1 MSENEE
7 TATALDRIR
16 GWREEY
22 RLGLA
27 PSPLEDVTQLS
38 AQLDLTHAHP
48 SGIAQL
54 FAKGHVT
61 LDSLFRDNGML
72 RAAGRRVERVL
83 DDRDAKSRVSGV
95 GELSL
100 VVGVAIW
107 KGNQMPVLMYPV
119 EVRKEGRNIENG
131 TVIAFTGRVRLNA
144 AFAAV
149 MRENNV
155 TLDETKLFDGSNYES
170 GTPETSAVFAAI
182 TARASSVFPDFE
194 IERHIILGCFMDPS
208 SQMLVESRQIINQL
222 FQGPTGNTVLDALA
236 GNKEAAD
243 ALKDAQI
250 PEYSPFDADPHGEY
264 EIGDVDNTV
273 RYAAQLAA
281 SGHSIF
287 VDSAISGNTA
297 EQAAAIASRCVMG
310 GHSVLYVPCVTDQKR
325 RFMQT
330 IAANE
335 MSGQLLDIADD
346 GANAAIDRQLIAAVG
361 FQSGVATSRFD
372 QISDELVGV
381 RSRLARYLGDLHGV
395 S

>member
-222 FQGPTGNTVLDALA
+222 SQGPTGNTVLDALA
-236 GNKEAAD
+236 GNKEAA
-243 ALKDAQI
+243 
-250 PEYSPFDADPHGEY
+250 
-264 EIGDVDNTV
+264 EIGRAHV
-273 RYAAQLAA
+273 
-281 SGHSIF
+281 
-287 VDSAISGNTA
+287 
-297 EQAAAIASRCVMG
+297 
-310 GHSVLYVPCVTDQKR
+310 
-325 RFMQT
+325 
-330 IAANE
+330 
-335 MSGQLLDIADD
+335 
-346 GANAAIDRQLIAAVG
+346 
-361 FQSGVATSRFD
+361 
-372 QISDELVGV
+372 
-381 RSRLARYLGDLHGV
+381 
-395 S
+395 

>member
-1 MSENEE
+1 M
-7 TATALDRIR
+7 
-16 GWREEY
+16 
-22 RLGLA
+22 
-27 PSPLEDVTQLS
+27 
-38 AQLDLTHAHP
+38 
-48 SGIAQL
+48 
-54 FAKGHVT
+54 
-61 LDSLFRDNGML
+61 
-72 RAAGRRVERVL
+72 
-83 DDRDAKSRVSGV
+83 
-95 GELSL
+95 
-100 VVGVAIW
+100 
-107 KGNQMPVLMYPV
+107 
-119 EVRKEGRNIENG
+119 
-131 TVIAFTGRVRLNA
+131 RLNA

-222 FQGPTGNTVLDALA
+222 SQGPTGNTVLDALA

-287 VDSAISGNTA
+287 VDS
-297 EQAAAIASRCVMG
+297 
-310 GHSVLYVPCVTDQKR
+310 
-325 RFMQT
+325 
-330 IAANE
+330 
-335 MSGQLLDIADD
+335 
-346 GANAAIDRQLIAAVG
+346 
-361 FQSGVATSRFD
+361 
-372 QISDELVGV
+372 
-381 RSRLARYLGDLHGV
+381 
-395 S
+395 